1 MILDYSGKGA
11 TEIFQDLV
19 TRQGVRL
26 TDLADLYRKTGATNE
41 TEVPAFIKVENNS
54 IVDYSDT
61 PFAQETTE
69 VTDDSAKAGVDAFLT
84 TTNMTLA
91 EPQPGVETF
100 DIQKQDPRLNVQ
112 NEVMRQQEQNL
123 PTLDM
128 PKAVA
133 EPPAQMNVGEEV
145 VSVQDVPGPAL
156 EVPEMVPEDAQKVLA
171 GEPLKEPE
179 AKPAEA
185 EGARAIE
192 VASTIMP
199 EADGTRTI
207 TEEELKA
214 YPMKVQQVVDNF
226 FDEGGYTFFDE
237 SAELPFKAD
246 IDKVDERI
254 KALDD
259 RLEQISNEEIKP
271 YFGKEDTGRKIFAAI
286 AAGLGAY
293 ASAMS
298 GTPNYALQILNKA
311 IDDDLEKQ
319 KTEMAFKR
327 QTINDQ
333 RLLLTEK
340 RQELLTMA
348 EMQLNKAATM
358 ATSSQQQQ
366 KLKIMLT
373 EVLLAKD
380 SNEKRMMMDFVTLLQ
395 KRQIAQREGI
405 VPGMGATAEQEG
417 ITNLKGEARTQA
429 IKSSLEFMKMYH
441 EAEMTVGY
449 LKNLMKPVK
458 EGGEPRWKL
467 LAPAE
472 LSNTRTELIG
482 QIENLKLLGAKKLYE
497 FGAALT
503 PLEKSMLDQ
512 IVADANRKSI
522 AFNVVEDRLDNF
534 YKIMQ
539 TKREALIKTYGFR
552 PINTGTTPSQ
562 APQSARKNLPKSA
575 QVGVVETY

>member
-1 MILDYSGKGA
+1 MAQPEAG
-11 TEIFQDLV
+11 QDIVSFSSELGYPDV
-19 TRQGVRL
+19 ETFMTLNSDKVRQ
-26 TDLADLYRKTGATNE
+26 TDTGTPYVLAG
-41 TEVPAFIKVENNS
+41 
-54 IVDYSDT
+54 VDY
-61 PFAQETTE
+61 PEFQETQTTETAE

-100 DIQKQDPRLNVQ
+100 NIQKQDPRLDVQ
-112 NEVMRQQEQNL
+112 NEVMRQQEENL

-128 PKAVA
+128 PEAVA
-133 EPPAQMNVGEEV
+133 EPPAQMTVGEEV
-145 VSVQDVPGPAL
+145 VSVQDVPGPTP

-185 EGARAIE
+185 EGARAIGI
-192 VASTIMP
+192 ASTIMP

-259 RLEQISNEEIKP
+259 RLNQISNEQIKP

-358 ATSSQQQQ
+358 ATSAQQQQ

-373 EVLLAKD
+373 EVLLNKD
-380 SNEKRMMMDFVTLLQ
+380 SNDQKLRMELVSILQ
-395 KRQIAQREGI
+395 KRFQAQREGI
-405 VPGMGATAEQEG
+405 VPNMGAKPGEDGMTSLTGDARKAVIKKAMGFNFIYNEANSTVRDLQEILEENRLQALG
-417 ITNLKGEARTQA
+417 PQALSATRSEVVQRMNNLKV
-429 IKSSLEFMKMYH
+429 M
-441 EAEMTVGY
+441 V
-449 LKNLMKPVK
+449 
-458 EGGEPRWKL
+458 
-467 LAPAE
+467 
-472 LSNTRTELIG
+472 
-482 QIENLKLLGAKKLYE
+482 AKQLYE

-503 PLEKSMLDQ
+503 ANEEKLLDNV
-512 IVADANRKSI
+512 IADASRANISLGVTRNRLNTFMDI
-522 AFNVVEDRLDNF
+522 LE
-534 YKIMQ
+534 
-539 TKREALIKTYGFR
+539 TKRKAIRDSGNFKTMTY
-552 PINTGTTPSQ
+552 TQGT
-562 APQSARKNLPKSA
+562 APQTQPQTQPQTGKKLPKSA
-575 QVGVVETY
+575 QVGVVETF

>member
-1 MILDYSGKGA
+1 MAQPKAG
-11 TEIFQDLV
+11 QDIVSFSSELGYPDV
-19 TRQGVRL
+19 ETFMTLNSDKVRQ
-26 TDLADLYRKTGATNE
+26 TDTG
-41 TEVPAFIKVENNS
+41 
-54 IVDYSDT
+54 T
-61 PFAQETTE
+61 PY
-69 VTDDSAKAGVDAFLT
+69 VLAGVDYPEFQETETIETAEVTTESASPELQNYLT
-84 TTNMTLA
+84 TTEMTLA

-100 DIQKQDPRLNVQ
+100 DIQKQDPRLDVQ

-128 PKAVA
+128 PEAVA

-145 VSVQDVPGPAL
+145 VSVQDVPGPTP

-179 AKPAEA
+179 AEPAEA
-185 EGARAIE
+185 EGTRAIE

-199 EADGTRTI
+199 ETGTRTI
-207 TEEELKA
+207 TEEEMKA

-246 IDKVDERI
+246 IDLIDERI
-254 KALDD
+254 KALDK
-259 RLEQISNEEIKP
+259 RLNQISTEQIKP

-298 GTPNYALQILNKA
+298 GTPNYAMQILNQA
-311 IDDDLEKQ
+311 IDDDLERQ

-348 EMQLNKAATM
+348 EMQLNKAATK
-358 ATSSQQQQ
+358 ATSAQQQQ

-373 EVLLAKD
+373 EILLAKETND
-380 SNEKRMMMDFVTLLQ
+380 QKLRMDLVSILQ
-395 KRQIAQREGI
+395 KRFQAQREGI
-405 VPGMGATAEQEG
+405 VPNMGSKPGEDGVTPLTGDARKAVIKKAMGFNFIYNEANSTVRDLQEILEENRLQALGPQALSATRSEVVQRMN
-417 ITNLKGEARTQA
+417 NLKV
-429 IKSSLEFMKMYH
+429 M
-441 EAEMTVGY
+441 V
-449 LKNLMKPVK
+449 
-458 EGGEPRWKL
+458 
-467 LAPAE
+467 
-472 LSNTRTELIG
+472 
-482 QIENLKLLGAKKLYE
+482 AKQLYE

-503 PLEKSMLDQ
+503 LNEEKLLDNV
-512 IVADANRKSI
+512 IADASRANISLGVTRNRLNTFMDI
-522 AFNVVEDRLDNF
+522 LE
-534 YKIMQ
+534 
-539 TKREALIKTYGFR
+539 TKRKAIRDSGKFKTMTY
-552 PINTGTTPSQ
+552 TQGT
-562 APQSARKNLPKSA
+562 APQTQPQTGKKLPKSA
-575 QVGVVETY
+575 QVGVVETF

>member
-61 PFAQETTE
+61 PFAEETEEVTTE
-69 VTDDSAKAGVDAFLT
+69 SASPELQNYLT
-84 TTNMTLA
+84 TTEMTLA

-100 DIQKQDPRLNVQ
+100 NIQKQDPRFSVQ

-128 PKAVA
+128 PEAVA

-145 VSVQDVPGPAL
+145 VSVQDVPGPTP

-185 EGARAIE
+185 EGSRAIE

-199 EADGTRTI
+199 ETGTRTI

-259 RLEQISNEEIKP
+259 RLNQISNEQIKP
-271 YFGKEDTGRKIFAAI
+271 YFGKEDTGRKIMAAI

-358 ATSSQQQQ
+358 ATSAQQQQ

-429 IKSSLEFMKMYH
+429 IKSSLSFMTMYH
-441 EAEMTVGY
+441 EAEITVDY

-472 LSNTRTELIG
+472 LSETRTYLIG

-503 PLEKSMLDQ
+503 PLEKGMLDQ

-522 AFNVVEDRLDNF
+522 AFNVVEDRLNNF

-539 TKREALIKTYGFR
+539 TKREALIKAYGFT
-552 PINTGTTPSQ
+552 PVNTGTTPSQ
-562 APQSARKNLPKSA
+562 APQSAQKNLPKSA
-575 QVGVVETY
+575 QAGVFETN

>member
-61 PFAQETTE
+61 PFAEETEEVTTE
-69 VTDDSAKAGVDAFLT
+69 SASPELQNYLT
-84 TTNMTLA
+84 TTEMTLA

-100 DIQKQDPRLNVQ
+100 DIQKQDPRFSVQ

-128 PKAVA
+128 PEAVA

-145 VSVQDVPGPAL
+145 VSVQDVPGPTP

-185 EGARAIE
+185 EGARAIGI
-192 VASTIMP
+192 ASTIMP

-207 TEEELKA
+207 TAEELKA
-214 YPMKVQQVVDNF
+214 YPMKVPQVVAK
-226 FDEGGYTFFDE
+226 FFDE

-259 RLEQISNEEIKP
+259 RLNQISNEQIKP
-271 YFGKEDTGRKIFAAI
+271 YFGKEDTGRKIMAAI

-298 GTPNYALQILNKA
+298 GTPNYAMQILNQA

-358 ATSSQQQQ
+358 ATSAQQEQ

-405 VPGMGATAEQEG
+405 VPGMGATADQEG

-429 IKSSLEFMKMYH
+429 IKSSLSFMTMYH
-441 EAEMTVGY
+441 EAEITVDY

-472 LSNTRTELIG
+472 LSETRTYLIG

-522 AFNVVEDRLDNF
+522 AFNVVEDRLNNF

-539 TKREALIKTYGFR
+539 TKREALIKAYGFT
-552 PINTGTTPSQ
+552 PVNTGTTPSQ

-575 QVGVVETY
+575 QAGVFETN

>member
-1 MILDYSGKGA
+1 MILNYSGKGA

-54 IVDYSDT
+54 IVDYSET
-61 PFAQETTE
+61 PFDEETEEVTTE
-69 VTDDSAKAGVDAFLT
+69 SASPELQNYLT
-84 TTNMTLA
+84 TTEMTLA

-100 DIQKQDPRLNVQ
+100 DIQKQDPRFSVQ

-128 PKAVA
+128 PEAVA

-145 VSVQDVPGPAL
+145 VSVQDVPGPTP

-179 AKPAEA
+179 AEPAEA
-185 EGARAIE
+185 EGSRAIE

-199 EADGTRTI
+199 ETGTKTI

-271 YFGKEDTGRKIFAAI
+271 YFGKEDTGRKIMAAI

-358 ATSSQQQQ
+358 ATSAQQQQ

-373 EVLLAKD
+373 EILLAKETND
-380 SNEKRMMMDFVTLLQ
+380 QKLRMDLVSILQ
-395 KRQIAQREGI
+395 KRFQAQREGI
-405 VPGMGATAEQEG
+405 VPNMGAKPGEDGVTSLTGDARKAVIKKAMGFNFIYNEANSTVRDLQEILEENRLQALG
-417 ITNLKGEARTQA
+417 PQALSATRSEVVQRMNNLKV
-429 IKSSLEFMKMYH
+429 M
-441 EAEMTVGY
+441 V
-449 LKNLMKPVK
+449 
-458 EGGEPRWKL
+458 
-467 LAPAE
+467 
-472 LSNTRTELIG
+472 
-482 QIENLKLLGAKKLYE
+482 AKQLYE

-503 PLEKSMLDQ
+503 LNEEKLLDNV
-512 IVADANRKSI
+512 IADASRANISLGVTRNRLNTFMDI
-522 AFNVVEDRLDNF
+522 LE
-534 YKIMQ
+534 
-539 TKREALIKTYGFR
+539 TKRKAIRDSGNFKTMTY
-552 PINTGTTPSQ
+552 TQGT
-562 APQSARKNLPKSA
+562 APQTQPQTGKKLPKSA
-575 QVGVVETY
+575 QAGVVETF